1 MSDDSLSAS
10 QLRSRYQKGGSAGD
24 SDLSASQ
31 IRARY
36 GVETNSF
43 KAGGKHVNLHE
54 LMQF

>member
-10 QLRSRYQKGGSAGD
+10 QLRSRYGSGGSAKD

-43 KAGGKHVNLHE
+43 KAGGTFA
-54 LMQF
+54 MFA